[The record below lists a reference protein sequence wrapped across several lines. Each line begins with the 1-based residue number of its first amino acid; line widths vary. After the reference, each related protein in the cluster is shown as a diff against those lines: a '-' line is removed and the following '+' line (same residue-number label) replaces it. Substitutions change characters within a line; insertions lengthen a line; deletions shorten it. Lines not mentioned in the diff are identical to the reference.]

1 MDTRRIHDIAKQI
14 EKEFPADY
22 ALQQIHIARKL
33 LAEEAKQQGMA
44 FWEYIKKQAESAEVQ
59 RRSK

>member
-1 MDTRRIHDIAKQI
+1 MDTRRIHEITKQV
-14 EKEFPADY
+14 EKELSADY

-33 LAEEAKQQGMA
+33 LAEEAKQQGMT
-44 FWEYIKKQAESAEVQ
+44 FWEYIKKQAENAKVQ